1 MKRALSILIRTLLL
15 LVALVLVG
23 ALVLAYLLRTHAGRQ
38 QLEAVLR
45 AHLPGELS
53 FAGLS
58 GPLPFRGRLETL
70 TLRDAEGVW
79 LEAREIEWS
88 LHKRGLLSR
97 ELVFDSARVAE
108 VRLLRAPVHEQAD
121 QPPTS
126 SGSRWRV
133 WVQHARIGDLQ
144 VADAVV
150 GEPVRAQV
158 VGSFRQETD
167 GWSVA
172 ASADARWREENLLVV
187 GSARQSAAGAEFHL
201 RQVETEGLRLEARGA
216 WKPTVGIVFSGAW
229 SNAPLL
235 ARLAGVEWNG
245 EGTVTGRVEQSEHL
259 KVIAEATLR
268 NGSASGVS
276 DVTADL
282 SAEWVRN
289 EGWRVF
295 VSRADA
301 LFAGDRVRVEEA
313 AIRGS
318 GDEAQNVEW
327 NVPSASWA
335 GVPMH
340 SSGYWSSTHVGG
352 ALQIPHVPLADSPL
366 ARWFTGGVARAE
378 VHVSGSRKNPEWRAM
393 IEGDALNVRM
403 PGAFQPNPAQL
414 RVRVAASS
422 GVARVRAELAGWT
435 AEAATLE
442 AAAPVWLGAEG
453 RFGIE
458 STGAVQA
465 VLHLDMQLAELGAFT
480 DLRGAE
486 IGGALTCDIEVGG
499 SWSEPTVEGR
509 IALTGGRAAFPDS
522 GTALRNVDILL
533 EGDRAGLVIRRAQA
547 DDGAG
552 GRISAEGQIR
562 FDPARKLPLDG
573 AITLDRA
580 TVWRAQGSVVRL
592 NGRLRLEGAA
602 AAPVVTG
609 RLDVAEAEI
618 RLRPSPP
625 PLPRLPIAD
634 SDVETRPDATG
645 TSWLHAVSVDIGV
658 FGREIRVLGRGLDST
673 WRADMR
679 VDGPADAL
687 RLRGSIAV
695 ERGFFLFLGRR
706 FSLDR
711 AVVTLDGRRPPA
723 PLIDLTATSRAGEMQ
738 ARLFAAGPIEAPS
751 LNMES
756 EPAYPV
762 DEILA
767 RLLFG
772 RSTDSITPFQAVRL
786 AHGLNILRGRGR
798 TLDVL
803 ERGQSMLRVDQLE
816 IVQSEE
822 DAAVS
827 AISVGKYVGRNVY
840 VEGEKS
846 FNGAAD
852 LITVE
857 VELTPSLI
865 LTTESSPRIRDSIG
879 LKWRRDY

>member
-15 LVALVLVG
+15 LVLVVV
-23 ALVLAYLLRTHAGRQ
+23 LVLAFFLHTTNGRIRLEALLRAR
-38 QLEAVLR
+38 
-45 AHLPGELS
+45 LPEEIS
-53 FAGLS
+53 FMGLS
-58 GPLPFRGRLETL
+58 GSLPFRGRVDLVN
-70 TLRDAEGVW
+70 LRDAEGVW

-88 LHKRGLLSR
+88 LDKRALLSR
-97 ELVFDSARVAE
+97 EIVFDSVRVAE
-108 VRLLRAPVHEQAD
+108 GRVLRAPAHKETGQR
-121 QPPTS
+121 PSS

-144 VADAVV
+144 VADAVI
-150 GEPVRAQV
+150 GEAVRAQV
-158 VGSFRQETD
+158 VGSFRQEAD
-167 GWSVA
+167 GWSAA
-172 ASADARWREENLLVV
+172 ASVDARWREENLLVV
-187 GSARQSAAGAEFHL
+187 GSARQSATGAQFHL
-201 RQVETEGLRLEARGA
+201 RRVEAEGLHMEARGA
-216 WKPTVGIVFSGAW
+216 WKPAVEIVFSGAF

-235 ARLAGVEWNG
+235 ARLAGVEWGG
-245 EGTVTGRVEQSEHL
+245 EGSVTGRVEQSENL
-259 KVIAEATLR
+259 KVVVEAALR
-268 NGSASGVS
+268 DGSASGVTDAS
-276 DVTADL
+276 ADL
-282 SAEWVRN
+282 SAEWIRGD
-289 EGWRVF
+289 GWRVF
-295 VSRADA
+295 VPRAEA
-301 LFAGDRVRVEEA
+301 LFAGNRFHLANATV
-313 AIRGS
+313 RGS
-318 GDEAQNVEW
+318 GTNAPRVEW
-327 NVPSASWA
+327 EIPLASWA
-335 GVPMH
+335 GIPLQ
-340 SSGYWSSTHVGG
+340 SSGYWASTNVEG
-352 ALQIPHVPLADSPL
+352 ALQVPDLPLAETPL

-378 VHVSGSRKNPEWRAM
+378 VNVSGPRANPEWRAL
-393 IEGDALNVRM
+393 IEGDALHVRM
-403 PGAFQPNPAQL
+403 PGAFQPKPAQL
-414 RVRVAASS
+414 RVRAAASS

-442 AAAPVWLGAEG
+442 AAVPLWLGAES

-465 VLHLDMQLAELGAFT
+465 LLHLDMQLAELGAFT

-486 IGGALTCDIEVGG
+486 IGGALSCDIAVGG

-509 IALTGGRAAFPDS
+509 IALTDGRAAFPDS
-522 GTALRNVDILL
+522 GTALRNVEILL
-533 EGDRAGLVIRRAQA
+533 EGDPEGLVIRRAQA

-552 GRISAEGQIR
+552 GRITAEGQIR
-562 FDPARKLPLDG
+562 FDPARKLPLKG

-592 NGRLRLEGAA
+592 NGRLLLDGTA
-602 AAPVVTG
+602 AAPFVTG

-634 SDVETRPDATG
+634 TEIEARLDATE

-679 VDGPADAL
+679 VNGPADAL

-706 FSLDR
+706 FALDR

-738 ARLFAAGPIEAPS
+738 ARLFAAGSIEAPI

-772 RSTDSITPFQAVRL
+772 RSTDAITPFQAVRL